1 MKPTVLKLRDRL
13 PLTCTRAGT
22 CCHGKAIWLNPWELR
37 RLADAQGESVAAFQ
51 ARDTVDGGIRLRM
64 DGPAGW
70 RGLPACSQ
78 YDPTGGCTLH
88 AARPLACR
96 LYPLGRQADAS
107 GIRYLHE
114 GKAFPC
120 RAGCPEVDQLPAM
133 TVENYLTG
141 QDVRAGELAQ
151 DAYRELVADLGEGA
165 FVLWRES
172 ALAGDQEVL
181 ARWRSALADRPGAI
195 GTAWLELLLA
205 PRLAVDPEDV
215 AAWVAAHRAL
225 IEATAQEAF
234 ARLTE
239 REALVQAS
247 TRMFAAALHL
257 AQAAGGDALELG
269 KTWLDRGRRM
279 G

>member
-1 MKPTVLKLRDRL
+1 MKPTVLKPHERL

-37 RLADAQGESVAAFQ
+37 RLADARGESVAAFQ

-78 YDPTGGCTLH
+78 YDPAQGCTVH
-88 AARPLACR
+88 PARPLACR
-96 LYPLGRQADAS
+96 LYPLGRQVD
-107 GIRYLHE
+107 GDGVRYLHE

-133 TVENYLTG
+133 TVKQYLAG

-151 DAYRELVADLGEGA
+151 DAYRDIVADLGEGA
-165 FVLWRES
+165 FVVWRDSSLE
-172 ALAGDQEVL
+172 GDPVVL
-181 ARWRSALADRPGAI
+181 GHWRQAMADRPGTI
-195 GTAWLELLLA
+195 GAEFMEVLLA
-205 PRLAVDPEDV
+205 PRLAEDPED
-215 AAWVAAHRAL
+215 AATWIIAHRRSIEEWTQEAYGLLSERDAL
-225 IEATAQEAF
+225 I
-234 ARLTE
+234 
-239 REALVQAS
+239 QAS

-257 AQAAGGDALELG
+257 AQAAGGDAAGLG
-269 KTWLDRGRRM
+269 KTWLDRARRM